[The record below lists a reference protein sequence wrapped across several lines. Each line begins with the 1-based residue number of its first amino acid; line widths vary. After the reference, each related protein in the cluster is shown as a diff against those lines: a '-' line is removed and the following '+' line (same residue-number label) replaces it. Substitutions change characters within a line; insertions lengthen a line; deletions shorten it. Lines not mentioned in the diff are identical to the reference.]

1 MTKET
6 EMEKCIPNL
15 HGCTLYRMKD
25 DRLPLFLAVP
35 HMSIPVSQSLGK
47 TPWPKRCPAVQC
59 QSTIS
64 NIAAWS
70 RQYRQRIKHDP
81 ERYRHYRLKQ
91 KERYERYVTRK
102 RQRMQKWELEG
113 WWAKLQ
119 WCSVTWC
126 RNYYATFVSPVD
138 RNWQMWPLGRG
149 ISVGHF
155 NYIPL
160 YGNVSTV
167 LMYDLVGFTISFSTT
182 IAVLHTLS
190 PPLFSKLQ
198 KLTAQ
203 LTRFIVILQL
213 YMKFA
218 SIRNR
223 TPSNVVLGE
232 GDINTGFASCL
243 FVHQTFVQTVKSQL
257 STYHWAF
264 CNQTW
269 YDCAL
274 PRAGFFQ

>member
-1 MTKET
+1 MTVSRCFLQYPTCPSLWARVLGKHLGQNVARRYSA
-6 EMEKCIPNL
+6 KVLSPILL
-15 HGCTLYRMKD
+15 HGVVSIANVSNMTQKDIATTGWSKRKDMRDMWPGNDRECRNESWKD
-25 DRLPLFLAVP
+25 DEQNCNGVQLHDAEITMQPLCRLWTETD
-35 HMSIPVSQSLGK
+35 K
-47 TPWPKRCPAVQC
+47 C
-59 QSTIS
+59 
-64 NIAAWS
+64 
-70 RQYRQRIKHDP
+70 D
-81 ERYRHYRLKQ
+81 
-91 KERYERYVTRK
+91 
-102 RQRMQKWELEG
+102 
-113 WWAKLQ
+113 
-119 WCSVTWC
+119 
-126 RNYYATFVSPVD
+126 
-138 RNWQMWPLGRG
+138 LGRG

-167 LMYDLVGFTISFSTT
+167 LMYDLVGFTIFFSTT